1 MSWSWFCLI
10 TLVTWCSIVQS
21 YCFYLTDRHGD
32 VSIIRMKMTL
42 DDSQQLSQ
50 PKLPIVQIILQ
61 GNDLTKEFIIGRDI
75 GMEVKKL
82 SAALESLRLASPQDS
97 SRLGVQAVDTVYSD
111 EMLQTYLQTHSH
123 TPIVFKLYND
133 NCRRCITFE
142 ELFVRLA
149 AKHGN
154 WACFLQ
160 GRLSDL
166 PDYTQEL
173 VERLQGR
180 QPSHGMISD
189 ANCPHCQGSGKVS
202 CPDCKGTGIVKR
214 GEFSLF
220 CPSCGG
226 KKVIRCPT
234 CGGKCLV
241 CE

>member
-1 MSWSWFCLI
+1 
-10 TLVTWCSIVQS
+10 
-21 YCFYLTDRHGD
+21 
-32 VSIIRMKMTL
+32 MKMHHSV
-42 DDSQQLSQ
+42 DDNSQQ
-50 PKLPIVQIILQ
+50 PKLPIVQILQ
-61 GNDLTKEFIIGRDI
+61 GNDMTKEFIIGRDI
-75 GMEVKKL
+75 DMEVKKL
-82 SAALESLRLASPQDS
+82 SAALDSLHLS
-97 SRLGVQAVDTVYSD
+97 SSQHPRSCAGCVETVYSD
-111 EMLQTYLQTHSH
+111 EMLQDYLQTNSH
-123 TPIVFKLYND
+123 IPIVFKLYND

-166 PDYTQEL
+166 PAYTQEL
-173 VERLQGR
+173 VERLEGR
-180 QPSHGMISD
+180 QPSHGMVSEGS
-189 ANCPHCQGSGKVS
+189 CPQCQGSGKIP
-202 CPDCKGTGIVKR
+202 CPDCQGTGIVKR
-214 GEFSLF
+214 GELSLY